1 MSQVDVIAI
10 DGPVASGKGSVSSGV
25 AKALDFHVLDSG
37 ALYRLTAL
45 ACMNQCVDLGD
56 AAAAEKVAQSL
67 NPLFK
72 DGKIYLEGKDVTDA
86 IRTEEVGLN
95 ASKIAAYPASE
106 KLYLNA
112 EKICSCTRPC
122 G

>member
-1 MSQVDVIAI
+1 M
-10 DGPVASGKGSVSSGV
+10 
-25 AKALDFHVLDSG
+25 LDSG

-45 ACMNQCVDLGD
+45 ACMNQCVDLSD

-72 DGKIYLEGKDVTDA
+72 DGKIYLEGKEVTDA
-86 IRTEEVGLN
+86 IRTEEVRIECKQNCCLSGVRKALFELQEDLQLHP
-95 ASKIAAYPASE
+95 ALWLTAATWEAWFFP
-106 KLYLNA
+106 KL
-112 EKICSCTRPC
+112 